1 MNGKRIITKTE
12 GILLGLTAVFLCGLL
27 VLSAREKTSVRTHGV
42 ETDTSVPQETFMPD
56 LSPLNVNIATAAELE
71 KLPGIGEELAE
82 RIVAYRTE
90 HGAFESVEQLLEVP
104 GIGEGKLA
112 AMDGRITVLE
122 GVNE

>member
-1 MNGKRIITKTE
+1 
-12 GILLGLTAVFLCGLL
+12 
-27 VLSAREKTSVRTHGV
+27 
-42 ETDTSVPQETFMPD
+42 MPD
-56 LSPLNVNIATAAELE
+56 LSPLDVNIATAAELE
-71 KLPGIGEELAE
+71 KLPGTGEELAE

>member
-42 ETDTSVPQETFMPD
+42 ETDARVLQETFMPD
-56 LSPLNVNIATAAELE
+56 LSPLDVNIATAAELE

>member
-42 ETDTSVPQETFMPD
+42 ETDASVLQETFMPD
-56 LSPLNVNIATAAELE
+56 LSPLDVNIATAAELE